1 MNRDEARRVLQTWR
15 PDCPSREDPEVH
27 RALRVAAEDPELQ
40 RWLERHIAFQ
50 RGTRDALLS
59 LPVPHDL
66 AERIRAEAR
75 IARPQ
80 FGLRVLWGAAAA
92 VLLLGGLLA
101 SLWIGH
107 PRERAD
113 FSTFR
118 GRMVRAA
125 LREYRMDV
133 VTNDLASIR
142 SFLAQHQA
150 PADFQLTPSLSRL
163 TPVGGG
169 LLSWQGR
176 PVSMVCLDG
185 GEIGMLYLFIVP
197 TRSLQNG
204 APREPALQQVNR
216 LGTVAWSAGERTY
229 LLAAAAP
236 PDELRKLL

>member
-1 MNRDEARRVLQTWR
+1 MNRDDARQVLQAWR
-15 PDCPSREDPEVH
+15 PDGPGREDPDVA
-27 RALRVAAEDPELQ
+27 RALRMAADDPELQ
-40 RWLERHIAFQ
+40 TWLERHIAFQ
-50 RGTRDALLS
+50 SGARDLLRS
-59 LPVPHDL
+59 LPVPPDL

-101 SLWIGH
+101 SLWLGH
-107 PRERAD
+107 SPERAD

-142 SFLAQHQA
+142 RFLASRQA

-185 GEIGMLYLFIVP
+185 GQMGMLYLFIVP
-197 TRSLQNG
+197 TVNLENG
-204 APREPALQQVNR
+204 VPGGLDLQQVNR
-216 LGTVAWSAGERTY
+216 LGTVSWSSGERTY